1 MTDTSEATPTA
12 QHSRI
17 RAALMICVLALLSIF
32 PPLATDMYLSAMDDL
47 AAALNASA
55 SATEMSLSIFFFG
68 LCIGQFVI
76 GPLIDGHGRKGP
88 LLAGTVLFCLTSAA
102 LLVVRDVTVFNTLRL
117 FQAIGACAGM
127 VVGRAII
134 ADIYRGRK
142 AAQVLT
148 ILVMLMTLGPILAP
162 FLGSLLLAAFGWES
176 IFVCMLVVGIVAL
189 LLSMAIIPET
199 LPRADRHPGAMRKA
213 VGKFAQ
219 LARTPRF
226 ILPAIVVGFVQAPMF
241 AFITGSSGIFQGAFG
256 LGGTEYGVL
265 FGVIASALVVFGQL
279 NSMLLKRFDAD
290 QLLNTGL
297 PVFVACGAVLV
308 GGALSGSFWL
318 LVVPLWVTLGMVGL
332 LTANAMDAAMRGA
345 PDAAGIGSAG
355 IGALQFGF
363 AFLTS
368 TLVALLGTDSA
379 MPMVL
384 VILAAA
390 ILANAAWLRLRK
402 ANGGTKALQGS
413 GALGVPAGE

>member
-1 MTDTSEATPTA
+1 MTDTNEPATTR
-12 QHSRI
+12 QGTFG
-17 RAALMICVLALLSIF
+17 AALMIGVLALLSIF

-47 AAALNASA
+47 ARALNASA

-68 LCIGQFVI
+68 LCIGQFII
-76 GPLIDGHGRKGP
+76 GPLIDAHGRKLP
-88 LLAGTVLFCLTSAA
+88 LLAGTMLFCMTSLG
-102 LLVVRDVTVFNTLRL
+102 LLLVRDVTIFNALRL

-162 FLGSLLLAAFGWES
+162 FLGSLLLAAFGWQS
-176 IFVCMLVVGIVAL
+176 IFVCMLAVGIAAL
-189 LLSMAIIPET
+189 FLSMALIPET
-199 LPRADRHPGAMRKA
+199 LPRSDRQPGAMRKA
-213 VGKFAQ
+213 AGTFAR
-219 LARTPRF
+219 LARTPVF
-226 ILPAIVVGFVQAPMF
+226 ILPALTVGFVQAPMF
-241 AFITGSSGIFQGAFG
+241 AFITGSSGIFQGVFG
-256 LGGTEYGVL
+256 LSATEYGIL

-290 QLLNTGL
+290 QLLNRGL
-297 PVFVACGAVLV
+297 PVFAACAALLV
-308 GGALSGSFWL
+308 TAALSGDFWL
-318 LVVPLWVTLGMVGL
+318 IVVPLWFTLGMVGL
-332 LTANAMDAAMRGA
+332 LTANAMDAAMRAA
-345 PDAAGIGSAG
+345 PAAGIGSAA

-384 VILAAA
+384 VILAASV
-390 ILANAAWLRLRK
+390 LANAAWLRLRGLNRS
-402 ANGGTKALQGS
+402 AAGPRGS
-413 GALGVPAGE
+413 GALHVSAGE